1 MVTLVGVAHRGNIPL
16 EDIHVD
22 FGIEPVERPSGIGYG
37 VRELVTLKG
46 RLSDTERLRLERA
59 ARFCP
64 VGQALNKGSVA
75 VDDEVQ
81 WASGEVTALPGLSDA
96 AGAAGFAGELPPVPA
111 GTVHVKY
118 LLDTKEYDDHGEMEH
133 EGETKVS
140 MECGN
145 LTRTSRW
152 MILAGHSSE
161 GWVPSPFPLAQ
172 AAWAASTATTL
183 QRLLPEVGE
192 GTHHIAVEMAFP
204 QNAPRGRG
212 ESQRNAAEGI
222 VATRQ
227 AVRRVTV
234 PGTPRTMPVELV
246 QAALLRDPI
255 SQIYRDGGVL
265 LDEQVVV
272 E

>member
-1 MVTLVGVAHRGNIPL
+1 MGVAHRGNIPL

-22 FGIEPVERPSGIGYG
+22 FGIEPVERPNGCGYG

-46 RLSDTERLRLERA
+46 NLSDTERLRLERA

-75 VDDEVQ
+75 VEDEVQ
-81 WASGEVTALPGLSDA
+81 WSSGEVTALSGAGDA
-96 AGAAGFAGELPPVPA
+96 SGAAGLAGELPPVPA
-111 GTVHVKY
+111 GTVRVKY
-118 LLDTKEYDDHGEMEH
+118 LLDTKEYDAHGEMEH

-192 GTHHIAVEMAFP
+192 GGGHHIAVEMAFP
-204 QNAPRGRG
+204 PRGQRG
-212 ESQRNAAEGI
+212 EAQRNAAEGI
-222 VATRQ
+222 VAPRP
-227 AVRRVTV
+227 ALRRVTV